1 MSDDTQ
7 TLDRTILYALTVH
20 LHLSP
25 RMIFALVAEHGSTQD
40 VWDAEFDDVAAAL
53 GLEED
58 ARERWALA
66 HNSLDLI
73 AEEFDHI
80 TSDSVSALVI
90 GDTAYPRRLERL
102 GDPPPL
108 LYVHGESPDGETP
121 CVGVVGTHEA
131 DAEGIAD
138 AVAWGRGLAE
148 RGVTVISGLAR
159 GIDGG
164 AHTGALAGSGKTVAV
179 LGSGFANIYPPE
191 HRGLAE
197 QITTQGALVSEY
209 PPNASIT
216 KARLIRR
223 NRLIAALSDALVVVR
238 IHEGTRGTMEAIDR
252 AGDVATPVFIVA
264 SDTSE
269 AAQRAIVS
277 GAIPLGRIPDF
288 NLVLGSF

>member
-1 MSDDTQ
+1 MV
-7 TLDRTILYALTVH
+7 Y
-20 LHLSP
+20 
-25 RMIFALVAEHGSTQD
+25 ALVAEHGTTQD
-40 VWDAEFDDVAAAL
+40 VWDAEFEDVAATV
-53 GLEED
+53 GLDDD

-73 AEEFDHI
+73 AEEFELM
-80 TSDSVSALVI
+80 TSGSVRAI
-90 GDTAYPRRLERL
+90 AIDADTYPQRLERL

-108 LYVHGESPDGETP
+108 LYVHGELPDGDTP
-121 CVGVVGTHEA
+121 SVAVVGMHEA

-179 LGSGFANIYPPE
+179 LGNGFANIYPPE

-197 QITTQGALVSEY
+197 QITIQGALVSEY
-209 PPNASIT
+209 PPNAPLT
-216 KARLIRR
+216 KARLIHR
-223 NRLIAALSDALVVVR
+223 NRLIAALSDAMVVVR

-252 AGDVATPVFIVA
+252 AGDVATPFGVGEFL
-264 SDTSE
+264 SLLDGE
-269 AAQRAIVS
+269 K
-277 GAIPLGRIPDF
+277 
-288 NLVLGSF
+288 